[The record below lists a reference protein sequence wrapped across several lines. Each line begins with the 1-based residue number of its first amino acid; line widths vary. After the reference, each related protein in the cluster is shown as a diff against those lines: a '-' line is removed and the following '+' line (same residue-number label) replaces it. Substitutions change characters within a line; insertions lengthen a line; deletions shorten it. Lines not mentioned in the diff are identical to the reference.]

1 MGVSIVTSMEGRATE
16 FGERAL
22 RELETGGEI
31 EPGWRLVYETAEDCE
46 GAKAYRLWFEKY
58 DRSDSFSVRLE
69 IGSADETDEAT
80 LEEIKRLVRARRL

>member
-1 MGVSIVTSMEGRATE
+1 MVTSKGRRATD

-22 RELETGGEI
+22 SELETGGEI
-31 EPGWRLVYETAEDCE
+31 EPGWRVAYETAEDCG
-46 GAKAYRLWFEKY
+46 GARACRLWFEKH

-69 IGSADETDEAT
+69 MGSADETDEAT